1 MADFFAQLL
10 EFMNSTQ
17 IPTQFQEVDVKGL
30 FTNGWFMLPF
40 LALVGYQLFKQAF
53 NNLMLILIG
62 MGLWV
67 FSGSHYVQEIR
78 INGEIQMDK
87 VLPLVAVGVVTLG
100 IIVYLFFIRSD
111 D

>member
-1 MADFFAQLL
+1 MADFFAQMM
-10 EFMNSTQ
+10 EFINSTQ
-17 IPTQFQEVDVKGL
+17 IPAQFNAVDVKGL
-30 FTNGWFMLPF
+30 LTNGWFMIPF

-53 NNLMLILIG
+53 NNLALIAIG

-78 INGEIQMDK
+78 VNGEIQMDK
-87 VLPLVAVGVVTLG
+87 VLPLVAVGVLTLG